1 MRRNFASCML
11 LAAAVVATLAA
22 PTWAQAP
29 ETSKLRVSTLP
40 IAGMTPLFAANK
52 LGYFKDEGLEVGI
65 EFVAGGSQSLPL
77 VMQGTLHLSNAPIV
91 SLALAKVQGFDVKL
105 VAPTLDDKRSPPG
118 QTASLVKSDGP
129 VKTVTDLKGRR
140 IGVNVINSV
149 NWMYD
154 RAFLRKNGLD
164 PSQVTYVEV
173 PFPSMIDALMRGSVD
188 AVVVVPPFHQIA
200 INSGQARALGYPLSD
215 VQPGLHIAAYGAS
228 TKWLDA
234 NPNTVK
240 AFTRAMRKSIEYLR
254 ANPAQ
259 AKDLTAE
266 FTKAKRELVE
276 QIPMD
281 DWSTELSVDNVAQTL
296 RIMEQEGM
304 LKKPLDAKSLIYDVG
319 R

>member
-1 MRRNFASCML
+1 MKRHLPWSVLFAM
-11 LAAAVVATLAA
+11 AAIVA
-22 PTWAQAP
+22 PGVSVWAQAL
-29 ETSKLRVSTLP
+29 ETPKLRVSTLP
-40 IAGMTPLFAANK
+40 IAGMTPLYTANK
-52 LGYFKDEGLEVGI
+52 LGFFKEEGLEVSI

-91 SLALAKVQGFDVKL
+91 SLALARQQGFDVKL
-105 VAPTLDDKRSPPG
+105 VPPTLDDKKTPPG
-118 QTASLVKSDGP
+118 QTASLVKRDGP
-129 VKTVTDLKGRR
+129 VKAVTDLKGKR

-164 PSQVTYVEV
+164 PAEVTYVEV
-173 PFPSMIDALMRGSVD
+173 PFPSMIDALMRDSVD
-188 AVVVVPPFHQIA
+188 AVVAVPPFHQIA

-228 TKWLDA
+228 TKWLEA

-254 ANPAQ
+254 ANPTQ
-259 AKDLTAE
+259 AKDLIAE
-266 FTKAKRELVE
+266 FTKAKRDLVE
-276 QIPMD
+276 TIPMD
-281 DWSTELSVDNVAQTL
+281 DWSTEVSTANVAETL
-296 RIMEQEGM
+296 KIMEQEGM
-304 LKKPLDAKSLIYDVG
+304 LKKPLDARTLIYDAG